1 MRVERQRD
9 NRGCPPSSVP
19 DGHLKEAVT
28 CGHRARGLIYI
39 VTYTCIHMTT
49 LRLTLEQKE
58 TLRKASKIL
67 ETALGRKVSQG
78 DAVEALAEFA
88 LRHRD
93 ILSRAADE
101 LALVPP
107 DDPFFDLSLT
117 FDLGRTDE
125 RSHDRLLYGKG

>member
-1 MRVERQRD
+1 
-9 NRGCPPSSVP
+9 
-19 DGHLKEAVT
+19 
-28 CGHRARGLIYI
+28 
-39 VTYTCIHMTT
+39 MTT

-58 TLRKASKIL
+58 TLRKASEIL
-67 ETALGRKVSQG
+67 EMALGRKVSQG
-78 DAVEALAEFA
+78 DAVGALAEFA

-107 DDPFFDLSLT
+107 DDPFFDLSLA